1 MSEAIPHEAVLQ
13 RFPEVE
19 WDEEFGTLIVPTAI
33 ATEVAIW
40 LRDDDAFRIDYC
52 SNVTGIDYLDREFKE
67 KVKIFSKLIKDIGVC
82 REMCTFCK
90 KMDDCKLKLEEILK
104 YDRGISADNTFILFT
119 EFTRSGNVIL

>member
-19 WDEEFGTLIVPTAI
+19 WDEEFGTLIVPSAK

-40 LRDDDAFRIDYC
+40 LRDDEAFRLDYC

-67 KVKIFSKLIKDIGVC
+67 KVKN
-82 REMCTFCK
+82 E
-90 KMDDCKLKLEEILK
+90 
-104 YDRGISADNTFILFT
+104 
-119 EFTRSGNVIL
+119 